1 MGNGPCSTSP
11 DVYTLHHQSHKSTKE
26 RTRVIAI
33 KVIGQKFFVP
43 LPYYGWGVYCVLLL
57 FFYPPQ
63 LDDLVVYQQKKKKFF
78 FFFWFIQ
85 SKWFVGHWDL
95 IARGLVDKDGEF
107 EKCPTRLL
115 LVLLRT
121 CRWMI
126 YICIHKRRRAYIFIS
141 IFVPV

>member
-43 LPYYGWGVYCVLLL
+43 FAILRVGCLLCTSFIFLPSSAGRPCCIPAEEEKV
-57 FFYPPQ
+57 
-63 LDDLVVYQQKKKKFF
+63 